1 MLQMIF
7 ILIVLAAA
15 LIGLNYQS
23 GPASTESLVEIN
35 KLIEASKGQPYE
47 ADFKKQIAPLVK
59 DGITKTEADDILHI
73 YQEVRINTNLSSE
86 TKQKMLVMV

>member
-15 LIGLNYQS
+15 LIGLNYES
-23 GPASTESLVEIN
+23 GPASTESLAEVN

-73 YQEVRINTNLSSE
+73 YEEVRINNQMKTNDS
-86 TKQKMLVMV
+86 KK